1 MQPAK
6 VVVRYADGRIIKGY
20 TQDFLP
26 TQPSF
31 LVHPTDAGTS
41 VDPVEV
47 LVRDLKAVFFV
58 RDFAGNPNHVRNPN
72 HMDRKDFSDGVAAPG
87 VLLQVTFKDG
97 EVIVG
102 STLSYD
108 PQRPGFFISPVDSN
122 GNNLG
127 IFVVSHSVMQVS
139 YL

>member
-26 TQPSF
+26 TKPSF
-31 LVHPTDAGTS
+31 LVRPIDIGTS
-41 VDPVEV
+41 IDAVEV
-47 LVRDLKAVFFV
+47 MIRDLKAVFFV
-58 RDFAGNPNHVRNPN
+58 RDFVGNPNHIDP
-72 HMDRKDFSDGVAAPG
+72 KDFSDGVDAPG
-87 VLLQVTFKDG
+87 ILLQVTFKDG

-102 STLSYD
+102 SALSYD
-108 PQRPGFFISPVDSN
+108 PQRPGFFILPADSN

-127 IFVVSHSVMQVS
+127 IFVVSHSVMQVI
-139 YL
+139 YV

>member
-26 TQPSF
+26 TRPSF
-31 LVHPTDAGTS
+31 LVRPIDIGTS
-41 VDPVEV
+41 IDPVEV
-47 LVRDLKAVFFV
+47 LIGDLKAVFFV
-58 RDFAGNPNHVRNPN
+58 RDFVGDPD
-72 HMDRKDFSDGVAAPG
+72 HMDRKDFPDGVDAAG
-87 VLLQVTFKDG
+87 ILLQVTFKDG

-108 PQRPGFFISPVDSN
+108 PQRPGFFILPADSN

-127 IFVVSHSVMQVS
+127 IFVVSRSVKQVL
-139 YL
+139 YV

>member
-20 TQDFLP
+20 SQDFLP

-41 VDPVEV
+41 IDPVEI
-47 LVRDLKAVFFV
+47 LIRDLKAVFFV
-58 RDFAGNPNHVRNPN
+58 RDFMGNPNHARNPN
-72 HMDRKDFSDGVAAPG
+72 HMDRKDFSGGGNAPG
-87 VLLQVTFKDG
+87 ILLQVTFKDG

-102 STLSYD
+102 SALSYD
-108 PQRPGFFISPVDSN
+108 PQRPGFFILPADSN

-127 IFVVSHSVMQVS
+127 IFVVSNSVTRVN

>member
-1 MQPAK
+1 MKPSK

-26 TQPSF
+26 TASSF
-31 LVHPTDAGTS
+31 LVRPIEPGTS
-41 VDPVEV
+41 IDPVEV
-47 LVRDLKAVFFV
+47 LIRDLKAVFFV
-58 RDFAGNPNHVRNPN
+58 RDFVGDPN
-72 HMDRKDFSDGVAAPG
+72 HMDRKDFSDGVDAPG
-87 VLLQVTFKDG
+87 ILLRVTFKDG

-108 PQRPGFFISPVDSN
+108 PQRPGFFILPAESN

-127 IFVVSHSVMQVS
+127 IFVVSHSVIQVIHV
-139 YL
+139 

>member
-20 TQDFLP
+20 TENFLP
-26 TQPSF
+26 TKPSF
-31 LVHPTDAGTS
+31 LVRPTEDGTS
-41 VDPVEV
+41 IDPVEV
-47 LVRDLKAVFFV
+47 SIRDLKAVFFV
-58 RDFAGNPNHVRNPN
+58 RDFVGNPNH
-72 HMDRKDFSDGVAAPG
+72 MERKDFSDGVDAPG
-87 VLLQVTFKDG
+87 ILLKVNFKDG

-108 PQRPGFFISPVDSN
+108 PQRPGFFISPADSK
-122 GNNLG
+122 GNNLA
-127 IFVVSHSVMQVS
+127 IFVVSQSVIQVI

>member
-26 TQPSF
+26 TKPSF
-31 LVHPTDAGTS
+31 LVRPIDIGTS
-41 VDPVEV
+41 IDAVEI
-47 LVRDLKAVFFV
+47 LIRDLKAVFFV
-58 RDFAGNPNHVRNPN
+58 RNFVGDPN
-72 HMDRKDFSDGVAAPG
+72 HMDRKDFSDGVDAPG
-87 VLLQVTFKDG
+87 VLLQVNFKDG

-108 PQRPGFFISPVDSN
+108 PQRPGFFILPADSN

-127 IFVVSHSVMQVS
+127 VFVVSHSVIQVI
-139 YL
+139 YV

>member
-20 TQDFLP
+20 TEDFLP
-26 TQPSF
+26 TKSSF
-31 LVHPTDAGTS
+31 LVRPADGGTS
-41 VDPVEV
+41 IDSVEV

-58 RDFAGNPNHVRNPN
+58 RDFVGNPNH
-72 HMDRKDFSDGVAAPG
+72 MEGKDFSEGVEAPG
-87 VLLQVTFKDG
+87 ILLQVTFKDG

-108 PQRPGFFISPVDSN
+108 PQRPGFFISPADSN
-122 GNNLG
+122 GNNLA
-127 IFVVSHSVMQVS
+127 IFVVSHSVIQVI

>member
-26 TQPSF
+26 TKPSF
-31 LVHPTDAGTS
+31 LVRPIDIDTS
-41 VDPVEV
+41 IDPVEV
-47 LVRDLKAVFFV
+47 LIRDLKAVFFV
-58 RDFAGNPNHVRNPN
+58 RDFVGDPS
-72 HMDRKDFSDGVAAPG
+72 HMDRKNYSEGVDAPG
-87 VLLQVTFKDG
+87 ILLQVTFKDG
-97 EVIVG
+97 EVIIG

-108 PQRPGFFISPVDSN
+108 PQRPGFFILPADSH

-127 IFVVSHSVMQVS
+127 IFVVSHSVIQVLS
-139 YL
+139 V

>member
-6 VVVRYADGRIIKGY
+6 VVVRYADGRIVKGY

-31 LVHPTDAGTS
+31 FVQTPDAGAS
-41 VDPVEV
+41 IAPVEV

-58 RDFAGNPNHVRNPN
+58 RDFAGDPNHT
-72 HMDRKDFSDGVAAPG
+72 DRKDFSDGINTPG
-87 VLLQVTFKDG
+87 ILLQVTFKDG

-108 PQRPGFFISPVDSN
+108 PQRPGFFILPADSN

-127 IFVVSHSVMQVS
+127 IFVASHSIIQVS